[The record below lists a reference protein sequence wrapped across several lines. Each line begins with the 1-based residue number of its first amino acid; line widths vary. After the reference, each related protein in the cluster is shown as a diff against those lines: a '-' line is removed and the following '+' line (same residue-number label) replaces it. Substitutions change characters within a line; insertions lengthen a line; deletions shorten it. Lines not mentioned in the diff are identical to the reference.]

1 MRATA
6 LCSCVCVCAIRAE
19 KEEGF
24 GLFRRKRVGDPGEPT
39 GRAAS
44 RSCSCCFQG
53 RPQTDVEARE
63 GRRCHLRLATSETTR
78 STVLLASMSCVIP
91 MKSDCQQQAEKEK
104 GGKERRERKGE
115 EGRGRDENGQEAGTH
130 PPTPPPHTHTMNLSF
145 VFALCP
151 CGCEQSCTA
160 MTTAP
165 SQPRSKSCTWSAG
178 SPTLPRSVSH
188 PLFERGQGK

>member
-104 GGKERRERKGE
+104 GGRKRRERKGA
-115 EGRGRDENGQEAGTH
+115 EGSERHVHSANTTTQRTH
-130 PPTPPPHTHTMNLSF
+130 MHSHAHMHKHTN
-145 VFALCP
+145 
-151 CGCEQSCTA
+151 
-160 MTTAP
+160 
-165 SQPRSKSCTWSAG
+165 
-178 SPTLPRSVSH
+178 
-188 PLFERGQGK
+188 